1 LAATFDAPLA
11 RDVPIRNLDE
21 GSRAPNA
28 VWDPAK
34 ISTPCMRDP
43 IWVYD
48 NWAAYAE
55 GIPWLKT
62 TRLTEELAMR
72 QLRELARLKTL
83 GVHFDYYMMNAFW
96 FATDGGYRQWRQP
109 DWPKGPDQWI
119 EGCLEHNLKPGL
131 WFGTNAL
138 WQIDLAP
145 QWRDSMASRGPSKLR
160 YDTMSMYEGG
170 FLPDFMAS
178 LEYWFQRGI
187 RMFEL
192 DAVDFDAA
200 TAQARK
206 TQSLEEIR
214 NRNFVAL
221 SDALKKFRRDHPDVM
236 LVAFNGFGGD
246 ISSTA
251 APFPFKHPLDLRWL
265 EVFDTLYSGDTRA
278 SDVPLADFWRS
289 VDLYNDHMVRRFEQS
304 GVPLERIDPFFT
316 LSTTWFG
323 YARGK
328 RAWKGM
334 LLLLLARGSW
344 KKTIYGSLELLN
356 DEDVAW
362 FSKAQR
368 MYAPLSAMGRTKSFG
383 GVPGEI
389 EPYGF
394 GSCDMGGA
402 LYTVVNPTQSIQTI
416 QLPLLSAAQAPLGAG
431 RLLFRD
437 AGFVPRLSA
446 QGVTLGPG
454 QMALVGFGRYATAAY
469 DLGVQDDIVIPR
481 TIAPIHSEF
490 RTTGSESVETT
501 LTAPEKGDVRV
512 LFEHRS
518 PEGAVVK
525 SVKKPGLIEAW
536 QKGKP
541 VPVQMRIDTSEN
553 GFDGVSWSAAEIPGG
568 SFVRGEAITVRYSA
582 NTEKKTV
589 VRGQIYRVEY

>member
-1 LAATFDAPLA
+1 
-11 RDVPIRNLDE
+11 
-21 GSRAPNA
+21 
-28 VWDPAK
+28 
-34 ISTPCMRDP
+34 MRDP
-43 IWVYD
+43 VWVYD

-55 GIPWLKT
+55 GLPWLKT
-62 TRLTEELAMR
+62 TRLTEALAMR
-72 QLRELARLKTL
+72 QLHELVRLKTH

-96 FATDGGYRQWRQP
+96 FAPDGGYREWRKP
-109 DWPKGPDQWI
+109 DWPNGPDRWI
-119 EGCLEHNLKPGL
+119 AACLENNLKPGL

-145 QWRDSMASRGPSKLR
+145 QWRDSMATKGQSKLR
-160 YDTMSMYEGG
+160 YDTMSMYEGS
-170 FLPDFMAS
+170 FLPDFMAT
-178 LEYWFQRGI
+178 LEHWYRRGI

-200 TAQARK
+200 TEHARK
-206 TQSLEEIR
+206 TQSLEDIR
-214 NRNFVAL
+214 NRNHVAL

-251 APFPFKHPLDLRWL
+251 APFPFKQPVDLRWL

-344 KKTIYGSLELLN
+344 KKTIYGSLDLL
-356 DEDVAW
+356 DASDAAW
-362 FSKAQR
+362 FAKAQR
-368 MYAPLSAMGRTKSFG
+368 MYAPLAAMGRTKSFG
-383 GVPGEI
+383 GIPGEVQ
-389 EPYGF
+389 PYGF
-394 GSCDMGGA
+394 GSCDIGGA
-402 LYTVVNPTQSIQTI
+402 LYTVVNPTQAIQTVE
-416 QLPLLSAAQAPLGAG
+416 LPLLSAAQAPLGTG

-437 AGFVPRLSA
+437 AGFVPVVSD

-454 QMALVGFGRYATAAY
+454 QMALVGFGRYAAAAFE
-469 DLGVQDDIVIPR
+469 LGVEEDIVIPR
-481 TIAPIHSEF
+481 SIAPIHSEF
-490 RTTGSESVETT
+490 RSTGSESVETT
-501 LTAPEKGDVRV
+501 LAAPKQGDLRI
-512 LFEHRS
+512 LFQHRS
-518 PEGAVVK
+518 PEGTVIK
-525 SVKKPGLIEAW
+525 SVKKPGQIEAW
-536 QKGKP
+536 QKGQR
-541 VPVQMRIDTSEN
+541 VAVQMRLDTSEN
-553 GFDGVSWSAAEIPGG
+553 GFDGVSWSAAEIRSE
-568 SFVRGEAITVRYSA
+568 SFVAGNPLTIRYAA
-582 NTEKKTV
+582 NTEKPTV
-589 VRGQIYRVEY
+589 VRGQIYVVEYTK